1 MARNQYLQHRL
12 FVKFWFLRSQLSSSN
27 PLLFW
32 HLFLACV
39 ALSNQASSPVLL
51 EAKRHDSYA
60 VRWLLASSVPS
71 DSSRTSY
78 SSLWSHPG
86 SDLVS
91 EPWSCLWWRLRCR
104 HELAPARLVIW
115 PVDQRFNSIFL
126 DRDLTW
132 RNLSLQR
139 PCTPKNYSALCVG
152 TSTTNTMQI
161 QMFLP
166 F

>member
-1 MARNQYLQHRL
+1 MAINRYLPHRL
-12 FVKFWFLRSQLSSSN
+12 FVKFRFLCSKLSSSN
-27 PLLFW
+27 PPLFW
-32 HLFLACV
+32 PLFLTSV
-39 ALSNQASSPVLL
+39 ALSNQASFPVLL
-51 EAKRHDSYA
+51 KAKRHDSYA
-60 VRWLLASSVPS
+60 ARWLLMSFVPS
-71 DSSRTSY
+71 DSSRTSC
-78 SSLWSHPG
+78 SSLWSRSD

-91 EPWSCLWWRLRCR
+91 APRSCLWWRLGCR
-104 HELAPARLVIW
+104 HESTPVRLVIW

-152 TSTTNTMQI
+152 TSITNTMQI

>member
-1 MARNQYLQHRL
+1 MAKNRYQQHRL
-12 FVKFWFLRSQLSSSN
+12 FVKFRFLHSQLSFFN

-32 HLFLACV
+32 HLFLTSV

-51 EAKRHDSYA
+51 EAKRHDSYVA
-60 VRWLLASSVPS
+60 RWLLVSSVPS
-71 DSSRTSY
+71 DSSRTSC
-78 SSLWSHPG
+78 SSLWSRPG
-86 SDLVS
+86 SDLVL
-91 EPWSCLWWRLRCR
+91 EPLSCLWWRLGCR
-104 HELAPARLVIW
+104 HESAPARLVKW

-152 TSTTNTMQI
+152 TLTTNTRQI